1 MTDFE
6 RVKKINKIILDRLSS
21 LNTLTGGSANT
32 NQISWVRY
40 PEKCLNAFAEKYT
53 IGNTNFEQYKGVGK
67 KIFEEQYPNYFKK
80 CLTFDPNINLGNF
93 DQGDTFN
100 CQIPKTDCPQT
111 GGNSDDTV
119 VLNSDLLKGTF
130 ETILAESRS
139 KGINLDSG
147 DEATLRKMID
157 DYSKLTSK
165 KVALERY
172 IDVIQEIRREFGDAE
187 LELTS
192 LNSANLK
199 KISEE
204 YNEIYKSE
212 AEKVLLIIRV
222 LAKLLEIK

>member
-6 RVKKINKIILDRLSS
+6 RVKKLNKIILDRLSS
-21 LNTLTGGSANT
+21 LNTLSGGST
-32 NQISWVRY
+32 TEISWVRN
-40 PEKCLNAFAEKYT
+40 PEKCLNAFVEKYT
-53 IGNTNFEQYKGVGK
+53 IGNTSFEQYKGVGK
-67 KIFEEQYPNYFKK
+67 EIFKEQYPNYFKK
-80 CLTFDPNINLGNF
+80 CLTFSPITLGYFDGNDPS
-93 DQGDTFN
+93 N
-100 CQIPKTDCPQT
+100 CVIPKTDCQTPQI
-111 GGNSDDTV
+111 GGNSDKMV

-172 IDVIQEIRREFGDAE
+172 IDVIQEIRREFGDTE

-204 YNEIYKSE
+204 YNQIYKSE
-212 AEKVLLIIRV
+212 AEKVLLIIKV